1 MEDLIEVLEFYKPF
15 SHTFSRN
22 LCLTFD
28 LSKRVVFS
36 KVNIEYD
43 IHDIHYI
50 LDQVSDKKLE
60 KMFDQ
65 VQQWERPFT
74 PNQVA
79 LLKKVVNKFK
89 SKVAK
94 GIKYFLLE

>member
-1 MEDLIEVLEFYKPF
+1 MVTKLGV
-15 SHTFSRN
+15 
-22 LCLTFD
+22 
-28 LSKRVVFS
+28 
-36 KVNIEYD
+36 D
-43 IHDIHYI
+43 IIA
-50 LDQVSDKKLE
+50 QVSDKKLE

-89 SKVAK
+89 SKVEK
-94 GIKYFLLE
+94 SSELQLQ